1 MSLSHGGNSEN
12 SSGEVCHIG
21 LWWMPDEGGAE
32 MVVESVLKM
41 EKSVKFVLAVG
52 KSTEGLF
59 PGCDKYSWS
68 SIHH

>member
-1 MSLSHGGNSEN
+1 
-12 SSGEVCHIG
+12 
-21 LWWMPDEGGAE
+21 MPDEGGAE